1 MEEMMMVMMKIRS
14 QETSPNNNTL
24 NIPNITTLT
33 SPTWKLYENPFF
45 TTTHHKPNLN
55 ININTNTNQLLQDCS
70 TTDHKII
77 HRLHLPIPARKIA
90 ASFFDLTFVKPAAV
104 LESDMDPT
112 RGSRVNQ
119 LKAELECERKARKK
133 MELLNKK
140 LAREISEERK
150 GREAIERVCE
160 ELAKEIS
167 AHKAEFFRMKKEM
180 EEERKMLRT
189 AEVIREERVQMKLAE
204 AKFLL
209 EEKFREMETNATNS
223 SKREEEKFSSNN
235 DRMIHQTSSFGQRLR
250 FVLGEKLPVSN
261 VDSTVAAVMGRRKGG
276 AEAENPHIRRGI
288 KGFVEFPKV
297 VRAIGCRSS
306 KHLGSKLECQKAQL
320 KILLKQKGPMVRFN
334 GIIAS

>member
-1 MEEMMMVMMKIRS
+1 M
-14 QETSPNNNTL
+14 
-24 NIPNITTLT
+24 
-33 SPTWKLYENPFF
+33 
-45 TTTHHKPNLN
+45 
-55 ININTNTNQLLQDCS
+55 
-70 TTDHKII
+70 
-77 HRLHLPIPARKIA
+77 
-90 ASFFDLTFVKPAAV
+90 
-104 LESDMDPT
+104 ESDMDPT
-112 RGSRVNQ
+112 RGSRVSQ

-209 EEKFREMETNATNS
+209 EEKFHELETNATNN
-223 SKREEEKFSSNN
+223 SKREEEKFNSNN
-235 DRMIHQTSSFGQRLR
+235 DRIIHQTSSFGQRLR
-250 FVLGEKLPVSN
+250 FVLGEKLPPVSN
-261 VDSTVAAVMGRRKGG
+261 VDSTLAAVMRRRKGG

-334 GIIAS
+334 GLIAS